1 MNRANSAQTT
11 ATIGSPAASQGQIYK
26 DICFSAKEA
35 HLERHP
41 IIIRPQ
47 REALPEQNSY
57 RSSLWPHRSTSTNP
71 TQLLNPSETAGVSEG
86 VSEQAAA
93 AAAATMGQRQGNHGR
108 EGGRRRR
115 VGRSARP

>member
-11 ATIGSPAASQGQIYK
+11 TTIGSPAASQGQIYK

-57 RSSLWPHRSTSTNP
+57 RSSSLWPHRSTSTNP

-108 EGGRRRR
+108 EA
-115 VGRSARP
+115 GRSVG